1 MLGRA
6 ESNVPLRTIT
16 LAGGCFWCLEAVY
29 LRVAGVHGVQSG
41 YANGH
46 LEQPSYEQVC
56 RGDTGHAEVVQLRY
70 DPAEVDLR
78 SLLEVFYAV
87 HDPTT
92 VDRQGNDVGPQYRS
106 GIYWSDPG
114 DEAVVRSVTAEAAA
128 LLDHAVVTELAPLSN
143 FWPAEP
149 EHDRYFERNPWQGYC
164 AFVVGPKVAKF
175 QQRFTAL
182 LRR

>member
-1 MLGRA
+1 MLGHA
-6 ESNVPLRTIT
+6 EISVQHQTIT

-46 LEQPSYEQVC
+46 LSAPSYEQVC

-70 DPAEVDLR
+70 DPSEVDLR
-78 SLLEVFYAV
+78 ALLEVFFAV

-92 VDRQGNDVGPQYRS
+92 LNSQGNDVGPQYRS
-106 GIYWSDPG
+106 GIYWSDPA
-114 DEAVVRSVTAEAAA
+114 DEALVRAVTAEADA
-128 LLDHAVVTELAPLSN
+128 LLDGGVVTELAPLDA
-143 FWPAEP
+143 FWPAEA
-149 EHDRYFERNPWQGYC
+149 EHDRYFERHPWQGYC

-175 QQRFTAL
+175 QQGFAAL
-182 LRR
+182 VRR